1 MDTELNLLSKKCI
14 EILRRCNKRV
24 ALAESCTGGLI
35 AKCITDQS
43 GASSVFDCGIVS
55 YSGSIKHKIL
65 GVRKETLAAYGEVSS
80 QTAEEMAKGVAM
92 IADADIGIGVTGIA
106 GPTGGT
112 VDKKVG
118 LIYVSVY
125 FHDSLKVYRLE
136 LYDDMS
142 RDERRKKTAVFV
154 FGRIIELLS

>member
-1 MDTELNLLSKKCI
+1 
-14 EILRRCNKRV
+14 
-24 ALAESCTGGLI
+24 
-35 AKCITDQS
+35 
-43 GASSVFDCGIVS
+43 
-55 YSGSIKHKIL
+55 
-65 GVRKETLAAYGEVSS
+65 
-80 QTAEEMAKGVAM
+80 MAKGVAM

-125 FHDSLKVYRLE
+125 YHDSLKVYRLE

-154 FGRIIELLS
+154 YSSLFYLKSYLK